1 MSFLFHNFFY
11 APLYNGLVLFINIIP
26 FHNVGLAVVLFTCI
40 VKVIIFPLSQKSV
53 KTQFEMKQIEPELN
67 EIKLK
72 YKDDKKIQAE
82 KTMLLYKE
90 KGINPFA
97 GILLMLIQLPILIA
111 LYWVFLK
118 GGLPKIDQATIY
130 SFTKIP
136 SIINMNLFGISVA
149 DKSVVFAIFV
159 AVAQF
164 FQMKITIPKPNKIEK
179 KDGKTPGFTDEL
191 AKSMNMQMKYVMPVI
206 MFFIAKSFPLVVSLY
221 LITSSLFAIGQELYV
236 RRKYKAKFVG
246 LYPLHSGGV
255 EVVKK

>member
-11 APLYNGLVLFINIIP
+11 APLYNGLILFINIIP
-26 FHNVGLAVVLFTCI
+26 FHSVGLAVILFTCI
-40 VKVIIFPLSQKSV
+40 IKVIIFPLSQQSI

-67 EIKLK
+67 ELKLK
-72 YKDDKKIQAE
+72 YKDNKQLQAE
-82 KTMLLYKE
+82 KTMELYKE

-97 GILLMLIQLPILIA
+97 GILLTLIQLPILIA

-118 GGLPKIDQATIY
+118 GGLPKIDPATIY

-136 SIINMNLFGISVA
+136 DIINMSFFGISVA
-149 DKSVVFAIFV
+149 GKSIFFAVLV

-164 FQMKITIPKPNKIEK
+164 LQMQITLPKAK
-179 KDGKTPGFTDEL
+179 KVEVKEGKNPGFTDEL

-221 LITSSLFAIGQELYV
+221 LITSSLFAVGQELYI
-236 RRKYKAKFVG
+236 RSKYKKNTVQ
-246 LYPLHSGGV
+246 
-255 EVVKK
+255 VVKK

>member
-1 MSFLFHNFFY
+1 MR
-11 APLYNGLVLFINIIP
+11 
-26 FHNVGLAVVLFTCI
+26 
-40 VKVIIFPLSQKSV
+40 K
-53 KTQFEMKQIEPELN
+53 IEPEIN

-72 YKDDKKIQAE
+72 YKNDKKLQAE

-111 LYWVFLK
+111 LYLVFLK
-118 GGLPKIDQATIY
+118 GGLPIIDQTTIY

-136 SIINMNLFGISVA
+136 DIINMNLFGVSVA
-149 DKSVVFAIFV
+149 DKSIIFALFV
-159 AVAQF
+159 AITQF
-164 FQMKITIPKPNKIEK
+164 LQMQITIPQTKKKET
-179 KDGKTPGFTDEL
+179 KDGEKSNFTDEL

-236 RRKYKAKFVG
+236 RNRYKDNANQVAK
-246 LYPLHSGGV
+246 
-255 EVVKK
+255 K